1 MYGTDRC
8 PHCKNQKKL
17 FGANFKQVDYV
28 ECEQNK
34 IKCNLAKVDTYP
46 TWINAQ
52 GQRVIGEQTPEQLAT
67 LSGCPLTAMT
77 GANGNGTTG
86 Q

>member
-17 FGANFKQVDYV
+17 FGDGFKEIDYT
-28 ECEQNK
+28 ECDQNK

-52 GQRVIGEQTPEQLAT
+52 GQRVIGEQTPEQLSA
-67 LSGCPLTAMT
+67 LSGCPLTAT
-77 GANGNGTTG
+77 NVTNTNGSG